1 VIAQIRHQIGE
12 LRIEH
17 SELFQV
23 GVTLVPNRIPTFLET
38 AFVEVD
44 IRLRRKVRGGKI
56 EIEKEGFVRC
66 SCPVLFQEVKR
77 MVDNGAGTIF
87 IFCVR
92 YMVVYHGQRRDQ
104 RQH

>member
-1 VIAQIRHQIGE
+1 
-12 LRIEH
+12 
-17 SELFQV
+17 
-23 GVTLVPNRIPTFLET
+23 
-38 AFVEVD
+38 
-44 IRLRRKVRGGKI
+44 
-56 EIEKEGFVRC
+56 
-66 SCPVLFQEVKR
+66 